1 MSFAL
6 HVVVLQMLWI
16 FILVSIREIFLAG
29 LGIPDQRVD
38 YFLFPLPIPMFH
50 DTSHVHTHTHT
61 RTISRRSLQYVS
73 DVYDGLCFNKRGS
86 LRVWTLREVLTVR
99 VATYP
104 PLEKT
109 AIHVRLIPHTCS
121 HALPGCCGELSRSTK
136 ILTTM

>member
-1 MSFAL
+1 MILAMS
-6 HVVVLQMLWI
+6 
-16 FILVSIREIFLAG
+16 
-29 LGIPDQRVD
+29 
-38 YFLFPLPIPMFH
+38 
-50 DTSHVHTHTHT
+50 THT

-109 AIHVRLIPHTCS
+109 AIHFRLSPHTPCQAAVAS
-121 HALPGCCGELSRSTK
+121 CPDRRGYFQQCDTRASGSESAEPDKCT
-136 ILTTM
+136 

>member
-1 MSFAL
+1 
-6 HVVVLQMLWI
+6 MLWI

-50 DTSHVHTHTHT
+50 DT

-109 AIHVRLIPHTCS
+109 TIHFRFSPHTPCQAAVVS
-121 HALPGCCGELSRSTK
+121 CPDRRGYFQQCDTRASGSASAEADKCT
-136 ILTTM
+136 